1 MIRPVVQNS
10 YKGDKKVGTD
20 AKVVQDHLFSG
31 NKLNLMV
38 CWKIAMLVSAPLLA
52 SCIYRS
58 NNADILTTN

>member
-10 YKGDKKVGTD
+10 YKADKKVGRD

-31 NKLNLMV
+31 NKLNLMF
-38 CWKIAMLVSAPLLA
+38 CWKIAMLVSAPFQA